1 MASARVQELGLAP
14 PTARAQVPARRSTP
28 SPRAPLALA
37 AALLAVCLYAAC
49 DHGAAAGGANE
60 RVQLALT
67 VVSAMAAAAWLWSG
81 RLTLRAPAIVW
92 AGVALLVG
100 FAVWSGITLAWSVA
114 PDQTWSECNRAITY
128 VLFLVLAIA
137 LGSSYTR
144 AQELISAGFLAIAL
158 TVTAYAL
165 GQKLLP
171 GLHLDGIFH
180 LDQTALLTRLQEPFG
195 YWNALALFISVGV
208 PCAVA
213 IAVDRRYGPGVRLAA
228 SVVSVLMLETIAFTY
243 SRGGVLALAL
253 GLAVA
258 IALSGARLRYLMWLG
273 LICAAAAAPLVIGL
287 LSHDLTAAGVALST
301 RERAGLELAAVLF
314 ACLTL
319 LVLGGRRVIM
329 LERRARLSRHR
340 ARRVG
345 RALVLIAAAV
355 VVVALLA
362 VSLSPRGLTGTASH
376 AWRSFTAT
384 RATGISNPSRLLS
397 ADSENRWVWWKEAAG
412 AFGDRPIGGWGA
424 GSFAVVHLLYRR
436 DTLSVQQPHSL
447 PLQFLVETGIVGALL
462 GLGGLALLLGAGV
475 AAVRQRQIGGGR
487 LPAAALLAGAVVYS
501 VHSLYD
507 WDWDIPGVTLPALLF
522 LGALGGSLGRTA
534 ARTRRPPAAR
544 AADRPEPQVGPLA
557 RALAL
562 AAIVA
567 GLASFAAS
575 VVLPRL
581 AAAKASQALVTASR
595 DSTGHLQAAL
605 AMALDASHLDPLSD
619 AGLRAASTIEVHLGR
634 LSQARRLTLEAL
646 MREPT
651 DDQAWQ
657 QLTFLDFALG
667 ANREALAAAQ
677 RAHALDPHGSA
688 AVSLAA
694 GAMLSRSPPA
704 GSATAVATPSSAG
717 AGAP

>member
-1 MASARVQELGLAP
+1 MASARVQ
-14 PTARAQVPARRSTP
+14 VPSHRSTP
-28 SPRAPLALA
+28 AARAPLALA
-37 AALLAVCLYAAC
+37 AALLAVCLYAAF

-60 RVQLALT
+60 RVQLALAA
-67 VVSAMAAAAWLWSG
+67 VSAAAAAAWLWSG
-81 RLTLRAPAIVW
+81 RLTLKAPAIVW

-100 FAVWSGITLAWSVA
+100 FAVWSAITLAWSVA

-137 LGSSYTR
+137 LGSSSSR
-144 AQELISAGFLAIAL
+144 APELISVGFLAIAL
-158 TVTAYAL
+158 AVTAYAL

-171 GLHLDGIFH
+171 GLHLDGIFR
-180 LDQTALLTRLQEPFG
+180 LDQTAVLSRLQEPFG
-195 YWNALALFISVGV
+195 YWNALALFVSMGV
-208 PCAVA
+208 PCGVA
-213 IAVDRRYGPGVRLAA
+213 IAVDRRHGPPVRVAA
-228 SVVSVLMLETIAFTY
+228 SVVCVLMLETIAFTY
-243 SRGGVLALAL
+243 SRGAVLALAC

-258 IALSGARLRYLMWLG
+258 GALSGARLRYLMWLG
-273 LICAAAAAPLVIGL
+273 LICAAAAPAIVIGL
-287 LSHDLTAAGVALST
+287 LSHDLTSAGVALGT
-301 RERAGLELAAVLF
+301 RERAGLELAALLL

-319 LVLGGRRVIM
+319 LVLAGRRVIV
-329 LERRARLSRHR
+329 LERRARLSRQR

-345 RALVLIAAAV
+345 RALGLIAATAGV
-355 VVVALLA
+355 MALLA
-362 VSLSPRGLTGTASH
+362 VSLSPRGLTGTATH

-412 AFGDRPIGGWGA
+412 AFSDRPIGGWGA

-447 PLQFLVETGIVGALL
+447 PLQFLVETGIIGALL
-462 GLGGLALLLGAGV
+462 GLGGLSLLLVAGV
-475 AAVRQRQIGGGR
+475 AAARQRQIGAGG
-487 LPAAALLAGAVVYS
+487 LPAVALLAGAVVYS

-534 ARTRRPPAAR
+534 ARRGRPTATRAAGAAS
-544 AADRPEPQVGPLA
+544 AADRLESQVGPLA

-562 AAIVA
+562 VAIVA
-567 GLASFAAS
+567 CLASFAAS
-575 VVLPRL
+575 VVAPRL

-595 DSTGHLQAAL
+595 DSSGHLQAAL

-619 AGLRAASTIEVHLGR
+619 AGLRAAATIEVHLGR
-634 LSQARRLTLEAL
+634 LSRARRLTLEAL
-646 MREPT
+646 RREPT

-657 QLTFLDFALG
+657 QLAFLDFALG
-667 ANREALAAAQ
+667 ADQEALAAAQ
-677 RAHALDPHGSA
+677 RAQALDPRGSA

-694 GAMLSRSPPA
+694 GAMLSQSPPA
-704 GSATAVATPSSAG
+704 GSATAVVTPSSAG
-717 AGAP
+717 APAP